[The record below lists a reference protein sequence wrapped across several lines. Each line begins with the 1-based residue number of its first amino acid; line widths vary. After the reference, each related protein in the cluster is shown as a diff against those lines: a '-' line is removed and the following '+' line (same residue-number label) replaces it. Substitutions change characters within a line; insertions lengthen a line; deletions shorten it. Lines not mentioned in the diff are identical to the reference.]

1 MGQDREINQAFVIQ
15 NALNSYTGLTSGEK
29 KYCNDN
35 LVDWVSQDKSLNLL
49 ISKLSEKSLNIKP
62 FLQETGLIA

>member
-1 MGQDREINQAFVIQ
+1 MGHDREIDQIDRIK
-15 NALNSYTGLTSGEK
+15 NALAKYTGLTSGEK
-29 KYCNDN
+29 KYCNEN

-62 FLQETGLIA
+62 LLKEVGIVV

>member
-1 MGQDREINQAFVIQ
+1 MGQDREINQAFVIK
-15 NALNSYTGLTSGEK
+15 NALKSYRGLTSGEK